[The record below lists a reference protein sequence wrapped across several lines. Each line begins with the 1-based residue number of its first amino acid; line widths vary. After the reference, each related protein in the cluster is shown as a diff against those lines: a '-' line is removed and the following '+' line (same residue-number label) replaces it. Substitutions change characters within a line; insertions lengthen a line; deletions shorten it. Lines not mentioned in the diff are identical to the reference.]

1 VVHKRIHTGEK
12 PYHCDHP
19 GCEAAFAQSSHLV
32 VHKRIHT
39 GEKPF
44 PCDHPGCEA
53 AFAGSESLV
62 VHKRIHTGEKP
73 YPCDHPGC
81 EAAIAQRGGLVTHKR
96 VHTGEKPFP
105 CDHPGCEAA
114 FTTSGSL
121 AKHKRIHTG
130 EKPYPCDHPGCEAAF
145 AQRGDLVAHKRI
157 HTGEKPYPCDHPD
170 CKAKFSMSGNLVIH
184 KRIHTGEKPYP
195 CDHPGCEAAFA
206 TSGNLVVHRRT
217 HTPQGQARHKK
228 EEERVRKLLR
238 KAGYDIVSEYRIDFR
253 CVDSSASCAYID
265 VLILRGGGVIFLEVD
280 EEQHRF
286 GYTVVCDMKR
296 MARVAETL
304 ALGGNTLP
312 VLWLRYNPGA
322 FRVDGELQRVPKK
335 QREAELLAFIRA
347 WEFPKEGGQSCFI
360 KYMYYDMDGG
370 VLAVHNDPGYHPL
383 MRACAV

>member
-1 VVHKRIHTGEK
+1 MGCEAAFTTSGSLVNHKRVHTGEK
-12 PYHCDHP
+12 PYPCDHP
-19 GCEAAFAQSSHLV
+19 GCEAAFAGSGNLV
-32 VHKRIHT
+32 NHKRTHT

-53 AFAGSESLV
+53 AFALRGGLV
-62 VHKRIHTGEKP
+62 THKRIHTGEKP
-73 YPCDHPGC
+73 FACDHPGC
-81 EAAIAQRGGLVTHKR
+81 EAAFAKRGDLVTHKR
-96 VHTGEKPFP
+96 IHTGEKPFA

-114 FTTSGSL
+114 FTQSCQR
-121 AKHKRIHTG
+121 AK
-130 EKPYPCDHPGCEAAF
+130 
-145 AQRGDLVAHKRI
+145 
-157 HTGEKPYPCDHPD
+157 
-170 CKAKFSMSGNLVIH
+170 
-184 KRIHTGEKPYP
+184 
-195 CDHPGCEAAFA
+195 
-206 TSGNLVVHRRT
+206 HRRT
-217 HTPQGQARHKK
+217 HTPDGQARHKK
-228 EEERVRKLLR
+228 EEERVRRLLR
-238 KAGYDIVSEYRIDFR
+238 KAGFDIVSEHRIDFR
-253 CVDSSASCAYID
+253 CVDGSETWARID
-265 VLILRGGGVIFLEVD
+265 VLILRCGGVIFLEVD

-296 MARVAETL
+296 MAKVMESLNLESLKAGATS
-304 ALGGNTLP
+304 LP